1 MTVILYR
8 LMLAVCWGMLALTI
22 VGVTVAVSFND
33 IFSALFFG
41 ANALCL
47 SYVMYQLKGE

>member
-1 MTVILYR
+1 MTMILYR
-8 LMLAVCWGMLALTI
+8 LMLAVCWGMLALAI

-47 SYVMYQLKGE
+47 GYVMCQLKGE